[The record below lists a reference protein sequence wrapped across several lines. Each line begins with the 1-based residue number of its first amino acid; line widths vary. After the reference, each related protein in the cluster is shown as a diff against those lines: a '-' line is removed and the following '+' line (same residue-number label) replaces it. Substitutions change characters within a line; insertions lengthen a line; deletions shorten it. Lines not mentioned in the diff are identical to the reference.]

1 MIKTSSKK
9 NQSDNS
15 STHSSTMEE
24 LLKKSQKSFT
34 SLNKG
39 ENLQGTITKLT
50 PGEILVDIN
59 AKTEAVVLE
68 KDKRLLRLLLSSLKV
83 GDKVTVSVLNPES
96 DMGYPV
102 VSLRRFLDDLT
113 FGKLE
118 TLKKEKKQVEIIVD
132 SRTGGGYLVTTSEG
146 VSGFLPNSQVSFDE
160 SGQEIVG
167 KKIHALVLEL
177 NRPLRKIIF
186 SQKATIG
193 VEDFEKTV
201 KSLKVDQ
208 KITATVLNV
217 TPFGIFVS
225 IPTSEKSVE
234 GLIHISEI
242 SWDKVS
248 NIEEMFS
255 PGEEMEAVIIGFDK
269 KAKRVEL
276 SVKRLTEDPFEESA
290 KKYAVDQKVKG
301 KVSQISQMGVSIDIS
316 GLEGFIRKE
325 KIPPTVT
332 YEVGQEVMATISE
345 IDKRRRRIVL
355 SPVLKEKPIG
365 YK

>member
-1 MIKTSSKK
+1 MIKTSSKT
-9 NQSDNS
+9 NS
-15 STHSSTMEE
+15 SANSSKASTMDE

-39 ENLQGTITKLT
+39 ENLEGVITKLT
-50 PGEILVDIN
+50 PSEILVDVN
-59 AKTEAVVLE
+59 AKTEAVVME

-118 TLKKEKKQVEIIVD
+118 NLKKEKKQVEIIVD
-132 SRTGGGYLVTTSEG
+132 SRTGGGYLVSTSEG

-160 SGQEIVG
+160 SGQDIVG
-167 KKIHALVLEL
+167 KKIKALVLEL
-177 NRPLRKIIF
+177 NRPMRKIIF

-193 VEDFEKTV
+193 VEDFEKTI
-201 KSLKVDQ
+201 KSLKIDQ
-208 KITATVLNV
+208 KITTTVLNV

-248 NIEEMFS
+248 NIEQMFS
-255 PGEEMEAVIIGFDK
+255 PGEEIDAVIIGFDK
-269 KAKRVEL
+269 KAKRAEL
-276 SVKRLTEDPFEESA
+276 SVKRLTEDPFEESV

-301 KVSQISQMGVSIDIS
+301 KVSQISQIGVSVDLA
-316 GLEGFIRKE
+316 GAEGFIRKE

-332 YEVGQEVMATISE
+332 YEIGQEITATISE
-345 IDKRRRRIVL
+345 IDKRRRRVVL